1 MASHAGTI
9 RARIQAR
16 RCALQA
22 LYQWQMAGHDPKD
35 ILSEFEAEREL
46 LGVDMAYFRELTQE
60 IPNHIHILQS
70 QLRTVIDRPLE
81 QLGTVERAALYIGAY
96 ELSFRPEVP
105 WRVVVNEAVE
115 LTKLFGAQDAYK
127 YINGALHNLARELR
141 PDEIATEPGQNSAKQ
156 TSV

>member
-1 MASHAGTI
+1 MASHAEI
-9 RARIQAR
+9 RARILAR

-35 ILSEFEAEREL
+35 ILSEFVAEREL

-60 IPNHIHILQS
+60 IPKHIHILQS
-70 QLRTVIDRPLE
+70 HLRTVIDRPLE

-96 ELSFRPEVP
+96 ELSFRTEVP

-115 LTKLFGAQDAYK
+115 LTKMFGAQEAYK
-127 YINGALHNLARELR
+127 YINGALDNLARGVR
-141 PDEIATEPGQNSAKQ
+141 TDENRKCGPASPAKLA
-156 TSV
+156 

>member
-9 RARIQAR
+9 RARILAR

-35 ILSEFEAEREL
+35 ILSEFVAEREL

-60 IPNHIHILQS
+60 IPEQIQILQS
-70 QLRTVIDRPLE
+70 QLRTVIDRQLE

-115 LTKLFGAQDAYK
+115 LTKMFGAQGAYK
-127 YINGALHNLARELR
+127 YINGALDNLARELR
-141 PDEIATEPGQNSAKQ
+141 PDEIANEPGQYSAKQ